1 MEYHLAIEKQRA
13 FFLTGATRPIG
24 YRLRQL
30 KLLKG
35 AIQKYEAEILEA
47 LCTDLGKPAF
57 ICERQANFAPIAVL
71 IYCFL
76 ILFALNMV
84 IYYNRSII

>member
-47 LCTDLGKPAF
+47 LCTDYR
-57 ICERQANFAPIAVL
+57 ERKTML
-71 IYCFL
+71 RGYGT
-76 ILFALNMV
+76 
-84 IYYNRSII
+84 Y